1 MKHLKAFFIF
11 WLYGVLLCTLGP
23 ILAYILM
30 TIKYIFDLYL
40 NSSDIF
46 TATTLNKMWSVFENK
61 FLNIQFLKDILV
73 NGGIVTIACCLHY
86 ILNTVFGTDEKN
98 EQINK

>member
-11 WLYGVLLCTLGP
+11 WLYGVLLCTLGT
-23 ILAYILM
+23 ILSYILM

-46 TATTLNKMWSVFENK
+46 IATTLNKMWSVFENK
-61 FLNIQFLKDILV
+61 FLNIQFLKDIIV

-86 ILNTVFGTDEKN
+86 ILNTVFGTDEKMD
-98 EQINK
+98 K